1 MEALGNPSSDF
12 WRGKRI
18 LLTGHTGFKGSWLH
32 YWLNELGAQTAGL
45 SFSGYP
51 KTVLGSSSIPT
62 SLEIDADISTRS
74 WQSQVYDYAPE
85 IVFHLAAQ
93 SLVYT
98 GFQDPKT
105 TFETN
110 VVGSLH
116 LLEIL
121 ESTPSIRVMVVIT
134 TDKVYR
140 IEKGNPPRIES
151 DPIGGNDPYSA
162 SKGAVEL
169 IVRGWP
175 ITSKQSLATARS
187 GNVIGGGDDAPKR
200 LIPDLVR
207 AWVEER
213 SISLRSPSGIRPWL
227 HVLEPLRGY
236 LLLAESLYS
245 APGSRGAYN
254 FAPQISDQ
262 VRVDAIA
269 QRAFEFL
276 PPRKGFAI
284 NQVTESEFPETPEL
298 LLNATKARDEL
309 HWQPIWDWT
318 TAVDKSLNWYQQ
330 FHEGVS
336 AEKLFKDDIHSYIKE
351 LGN

>member
-1 MEALGNPSSDF
+1 MEALGVPSESF
-12 WRGKRI
+12 WNGKRV

-32 YWLNELGAQTAGL
+32 YWLNEYGAHTAGL

-51 KTVLGSSSIPT
+51 KTVLGTPIIPT
-62 SLEIDADISTRS
+62 SLELDADISKVG
-74 WQSQVYDYAPE
+74 WQKQVSDYAPE

-98 GFQDPKT
+98 GYQDPKT

-116 LLEIL
+116 LLEVL
-121 ESTPSIRVMVVIT
+121 RNTPSIRVMVMIT

-140 IEKGNPPRIES
+140 IENGNTPRVES
-151 DPIGGNDPYSA
+151 DPIGGSDPYSA

-175 ITSKQSLATARS
+175 TSPEQSLVTARS

-200 LIPDLVR
+200 LIPDLFR
-207 AWVEER
+207 AWADNQ

-236 LLLAESLYS
+236 LLLAEKSYS
-245 APGSRGAYN
+245 SPGTRGAYN
-254 FAPQISDQ
+254 FAPRISDQ
-262 VRVDAIA
+262 VRVESIA
-269 QRAFEFL
+269 QRALEIL
-276 PPRKGFAI
+276 PPRAGFEI
-284 NQVTESEFPETPEL
+284 NNLPTAEFPETPEL
-298 LLNATKARDEL
+298 LLDGTKASDEL
-309 HWQPIWDWT
+309 NWRPIWSWT
-318 TAVDKSLNWYQQ
+318 TAVDKSLRWYQQ
-330 FHEGVS
+330 FHEGIS
-336 AEKLFKDDIHSYIKE
+336 AEALFKQDIHSYINE
-351 LGN
+351 LEN